1 MLELH
6 VTDQQVYNK
15 YPVFMR
21 AKIEIGSTEESM
33 TQALKVLQVVFT
45 IIDKV
50 VRLKLSDAARTKC
63 ERNRKKTPNAKAKEQ
78 NDAQE
83 EAQLEKLRKEREDE
97 KERVKKMTP
106 EQRKKYEEKK
116 QKQELQSQKKRMV
129 KLVKH

>member
-1 MLELH
+1 M
-6 VTDQQVYNK
+6 TDQQVYNK

-83 EAQLEKLRKEREDE
+83 EAQLEKLRKERDDE

-116 QKQELQSQKKRMV
+116 QKQELQAQKKRMV

>member
-1 MLELH
+1 M
-6 VTDQQVYNK
+6 TDQQVYNK

>member
-1 MLELH
+1 
-6 VTDQQVYNK
+6 
-15 YPVFMR
+15 MR

-33 TQALKVLQVVFT
+33 QKALKVLQVVFT

-78 NDAQE
+78 SDRQE
-83 EAQLEKLRKEREDE
+83 EEQLEKLRKEQEDE
-97 KERVKKMTP
+97 KEKVRKMTP

-116 QKQELQSQKKRMV
+116 RKQEMQAQKKRMT
-129 KLVKH
+129 KMVKH

>member
-21 AKIEIGSTEESM
+21 AKIDIGSTEESM

-50 VRLKLSDAARTKC
+50 VRLKLSDGARTKC

-97 KERVKKMTP
+97 KEKVKKMTP

-116 QKQELQSQKKRMV
+116 QKQELQAQKKRMV

>member
-1 MLELH
+1 LLELH

>member
-1 MLELH
+1 
-6 VTDQQVYNK
+6 
-15 YPVFMR
+15 MR
-21 AKIEIGSTEESM
+21 AKIDIGSTEESM

-97 KERVKKMTP
+97 KEKVKKMTP